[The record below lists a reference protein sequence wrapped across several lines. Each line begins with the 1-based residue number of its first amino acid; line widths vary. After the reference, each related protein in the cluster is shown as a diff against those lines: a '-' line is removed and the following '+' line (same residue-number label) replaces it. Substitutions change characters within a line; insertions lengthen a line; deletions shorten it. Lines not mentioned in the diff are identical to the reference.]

1 MNTAISNVFEE
12 RGWILYGSVY
22 STEDSVTPFFERV
35 CYMLIALWH
44 VMPPFCVF
52 QIVALNIRINNIN
65 SYPDFAYR
73 VLCEVRCT
81 AVFRVDVHA
90 FNPQAYYR
98 GLSSPEYVW
107 FIPMWFS
114 VDWWKTVP
122 TRNSSCT
129 NTIMVQVLNRVVGMV
144 PNGYFP
150 LEDESRVTFSGL
162 VSIMIIVVIILFILF
177 YRHLVHF
184 LIITP
189 AFLKSLNTKTC
200 QN

>member
-1 MNTAISNVFEE
+1 
-12 RGWILYGSVY
+12 
-22 STEDSVTPFFERV
+22 
-35 CYMLIALWH
+35 
-44 VMPPFCVF
+44 
-52 QIVALNIRINNIN
+52 
-65 SYPDFAYR
+65 
-73 VLCEVRCT
+73 
-81 AVFRVDVHA
+81 
-90 FNPQAYYR
+90 
-98 GLSSPEYVW
+98 
-107 FIPMWFS
+107 
-114 VDWWKTVP
+114 
-122 TRNSSCT
+122 
-129 NTIMVQVLNRVVGMV
+129 MVQVLNRVVGMV